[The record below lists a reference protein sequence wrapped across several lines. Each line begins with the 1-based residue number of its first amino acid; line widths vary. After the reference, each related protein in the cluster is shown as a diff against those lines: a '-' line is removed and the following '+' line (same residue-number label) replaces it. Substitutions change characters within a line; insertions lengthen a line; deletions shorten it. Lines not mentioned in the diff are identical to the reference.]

1 MAVQYRRAAP
11 AWPLRF
17 AAAASEQLHYDE
29 RLTAQA
35 IEAVLATAIGERVVR
50 RDFGSRLPLLVF
62 TSVEEAQALAE
73 VYVREAVERWLPYV
87 QVLTVDVQPAPGGV
101 QITLDYIERPTA
113 SRSQATV
120 TLALPEG
127 VGHAS

>member
-1 MAVQYRRAAP
+1 MVAQYRRAAP

-17 AAAASEQLHYDE
+17 TASVAEQLHYDKQV
-29 RLTAQA
+29 TDQA

-62 TSVEEAQALAE
+62 GSLEEAQALAE

-113 SRSQATV
+113 SRRQTSV
-120 TLALPEG
+120 TLAMPEG